1 MRIAPAPDLSDP
13 TGFAS
18 VYERHSREVFA
29 SAFRVLGREADAEDV
44 TQEVFLRLWST
55 PDRFDPGRGDVGP
68 FLRLMARSRA
78 LDLWRHEQSGA
89 RARDR
94 LEVTSARREPRDE
107 ERPAHLAERSE
118 TGAALRLRL
127 RALPAPQ
134 REAVYLSYWGGL
146 SAQEVAR
153 HADVPF
159 GTARSRVRLGLA
171 KLRDA
176 CADLQPG

>member
-1 MRIAPAPDLSDP
+1 MRIALAPDLSDP

-18 VYERHSREVFA
+18 VYEAHSREVFV
-29 SAFRVLGREADAEDV
+29 SAFRVLGRESDAEDV
-44 TQEVFLRLWST
+44 TQEVFLRLWSA
-55 PDRFDPGRGDVGP
+55 PHRFDPERGDVGP

-94 LEVTSARREPRDE
+94 LEVASARREPRDE
-107 ERPAHLAERSE
+107 DRPADLAERSE
-118 TGAALRLRL
+118 AGATLRHRL

-134 REAVYLSYWGGL
+134 REALALSYWGGL
-146 SAQEVAR
+146 TPQEVAR
-153 HADVPF
+153 RTEVPF

-171 KLRDA
+171 KLREA
-176 CADLQPG
+176 CSDLQPS